1 MVSDRKL
8 LYFFTVIVYL
18 NSSVIW
24 GGGSNTAES
33 ISDIFWM
40 SLLTPFQPV
49 KSGGEGKKSTPK
61 MDRWQQRIPMVF
73 FCISVR
79 DVMSAFLEVTVSSTI
94 SWFTYSSWMMV
105 FSWALNALLVRQNYQ
120 MWFCSCSL
128 VEVIVILSPT
138 WMRWESEMALF
149 SCIPIYF
156 S

>member
-18 NSSVIW
+18 NNSVIW
-24 GGGSNTAES
+24 GGSNTAES
-33 ISDIFWM
+33 ISDISWM

-49 KSGGEGKKSTPK
+49 KSGGEGKKSILK
-61 MDRWQQRIPMVF
+61 MDRWQQQIPMVF
-73 FCISVR
+73 FCISAR
-79 DVMSAFLEVTVSSTI
+79 DFMSPFLEVTVSSTI
-94 SWFTYSSWMMV
+94 SWFTYSSWMV
-105 FSWALNALLVRQNYQ
+105 LFSWALNALLVREKYQ

-138 WMRWESEMALF
+138 WMRWESETTLF